1 MKKGLQLL
9 LVIIL
14 FIQQLGTLPLSV
26 IAEDWSSDSG
36 IAVSDVV
43 LTDSEGEMIESVQ
56 NNSELNVQLKWR
68 SASSG
73 ESERIIT
80 FPEQVRANPGTY
92 DLFSGSNEKAGEYI
106 LSESDVTLKTDGSY
120 SGQLTFS
127 VDISSSQDGEQ
138 TIIFFS
144 EQDKWSVDL
153 SIIHSSDELDDVDSD
168 ESIESNEDSDH
179 DEEMEAEDTEDTEE
193 LEETYSEFSASSEAE
208 NESEELGLEEKSA
221 DSEGAELDSA
231 IEEQLQFSNVTFS
244 DSNGVEYSA
253 DNPFDLDASPIGRLD
268 FDWFLIE
275 GHTITAGDTYRFQLP
290 DEFRPVSGTSGLLGD
305 VGTWTVNVA
314 GVVTFSFNEAVDG
327 DEVNGSFW
335 FEVSLDED
343 ALSEAIEQEIT
354 FDLVPEYTVSFPV
367 TPKNSG
373 LIDKEGTINNE
384 GFNSTQAFWTIDIN
398 TALSDL
404 VNSTVTDTLPEF
416 MSYDVDSLEIIQLNM
431 TPQGN
436 RIEADSLSS
445 DLYTFS
451 VEEGQ
456 LLIDLSGLNEYQLK
470 EAYRIR
476 YTTNIDE
483 SEQGFDGAQ
492 TFTNKAVLST
502 DGNSYDATSTVS
514 SGYGLAIEK
523 ISPEYNW
530 QEQSFD
536 WTINY
541 NFNEKLIDQS
551 SAFLEDTWSPAGEMR
566 LLAESLSVYEVTI
579 DENGQ
584 SSVSS
589 TPIDSDLYDLTINN
603 DDSGFTLQ
611 FNDRIDR
618 QAYQIR
624 YTTRL
629 LGDQGAGI
637 IDTGGS
643 VSNTVSTGTD
653 QSDGSSGSWG
663 QESLRK
669 NHIRTDIGAKRID
682 WRMRINRNSY
692 VMENLVLTDTFEG
705 DGLSLIKDDS
715 THSGFNLFLL
725 EEDGTEFTGYTI
737 EYTEP
742 QTGQPGKFV
751 LTFTE
756 TIDRP
761 LTLTYSTRFERNSD
775 GSATYA
781 NRGIIEWETDG
792 NNYSSDSNRV
802 PSGNTGLTSVNGV
815 KNGRYN
821 AVTQE
826 ITWSVHTNYARLPL
840 EDDFEIIDELPA
852 HQEWLEDSFD
862 VFQYEVSANGSII
875 NEESLD
881 KDLYTL
887 EFIQDDEEAFR
898 LSLDESLIG
907 EEMAVGVRFKTQF
920 TDGWIRDAQV
930 KNTAQV
936 TNDKETLSLE
946 ASVKIPFGGVFAD
959 KNGVQTGEF
968 SERIDWEISLNPNKS
983 VVSDYKLTD
992 VPDLNSQLLP
1002 ETFVLYEAYVNEE
1015 GELSKTDTILTDGED
1030 YNLTITI
1037 NQETGEESFELTF
1050 PDEINQAYI
1059 LTYSSFI
1066 DPLVSRD
1073 EAISNSFTVEGTTT
1087 EFKEL
1092 TEVEVNV
1099 FKSNAGGGDGSS
1111 VRGNLLLRKVNPRGD
1126 DLSGAEMQLFT
1137 RNGQQLLRSG
1147 ITDSD
1152 GQVQFSGLRR
1162 GTYLLKEVTA
1172 PDRYV
1177 ISEELAEGIELTLN
1191 HEADQEI
1198 VEYEAVNRRT
1208 QVSISKESP
1217 DGRIESDVVFSIL
1230 DEHQQPII
1238 ETVTAENGHLII
1250 EDLDPGNYYL
1260 KEIEAPDGYILNTDL
1275 VPFAIEINDDG
1286 TQTVP
1291 ELTVVNYLG
1300 SVSWQKTDGEGQA
1313 LSGVTFEV
1321 LDADNEVV
1329 QSVQSDADGNV
1340 LVTDLSPGDYTV
1352 RETKAANGFI
1362 KDTRI
1367 QNFTIE
1373 AEQAGEPETLNLNSW
1388 SNYQGSVRLFKV
1400 DSNENLLEGATFEL
1414 RDENGLVVAEKM
1426 TDENGEITVTGLEPG
1441 EYTFAETAS
1450 PDGFIKNTETI
1461 TFTVSSES
1469 EGEPE
1474 LIVLDDF
1481 INYKGSAELIKK
1493 TEAGET
1499 LEGALFELRDAE
1511 GHLIR
1516 GNLHS
1521 DEAGRVYVEDLAP
1534 GEYVFNEIE
1543 APAGYILNTEGDFS
1557 FTIDA
1562 VFSGKLPMVEVGELI
1577 NYQGSAELVKTDS
1590 LGNPL
1595 ADAVFELRDSDGTL
1609 LNDELRSD
1617 QDGKVVISDLAPG
1630 SYSLTETQAPTGFL
1644 LNLETISFTVEDEMA
1659 GQPET
1664 IHLDD
1669 FINYQARFSFDKVDE
1684 EGTPLSDAVFE
1695 LYTVEG
1701 ELVDTLTSTSDGVV
1715 MSDALAPGDYL
1726 LYETTA
1732 PDGYMRNE
1740 QVIEITVSNEAEG
1753 EPEQIE
1759 LDPFVNYQASAS
1771 FVKTDADGDAL
1782 ESAEFALFKD
1792 GEVVQDKILSDEYG
1806 EVVLSDLS
1814 PGKYELKETVAL
1826 DGFILNTDV
1835 ITFTVPNSH
1844 EGPLDKIELDGFV
1857 NYKGAVRLYK
1867 VNDSGQPLEGAVFD
1881 LLSDGEVLSTHTT
1894 NDKGQLTVSN
1904 LSPGSYTF
1912 IETASPEG
1920 YAINTL
1926 PIDFVIEAKH
1936 AGEPELIV
1944 LDDFINFQGQ
1954 AFIQK
1959 VDSQGEPLEGAVF
1972 DLRDSEGNLI
1982 RESVVSDQ
1990 EGYVMVDQLAP
2001 GDYRFIE
2008 TQAPEGY
2015 LLNTEETD
2023 YFTIEFENDGELPSV
2038 DAGKVTN
2045 YQASALW
2052 HKTDTNGHA
2061 LEGAVFQL
2069 TDENGDVIL
2078 DRLVSDDNGLVLAE
2092 NLAPGSYTLS
2102 ETQAPEGYILNTDVL
2117 LFEIKNQSAGKP
2129 ETIDLG
2135 EWLNYQGMLEVI
2147 KKDNY
2152 DTLLEGAVFDLI
2164 DSNNQVVHTD
2174 LTTDSEGRI
2183 IVEGLA
2189 PGDYYLVET
2198 QAPVGYI
2205 LEESPVS
2212 LTVPA
2217 EFRGKPER
2225 LSVQVI
2231 NEEIAEGEEY
2241 PDNQDPDEE
2250 SSGEM
2255 PSNEDPESTG
2265 MLPQT
2270 SVSKFTLLTRV
2281 AGLAVVTFG
2290 LYILTKDK
2298 EKE

>member
-1 MKKGLQLL
+1 MKKGLTSILI
-9 LVIIL
+9 VML

-26 IAEDWSSDSG
+26 IAEDWSSDSD
-36 IAVSDVV
+36 IAVSNVV
-43 LTDSEGEMIESVQ
+43 LTDSEGEVIESVQ
-56 NNSELNVQLKWR
+56 NNTEVNVQLKWE

-73 ESERIIT
+73 ESERVVS
-80 FPEQVRANPGTY
+80 FPEQVRAHPGSY
-92 DLFSGSNEKAGEYI
+92 DLLSDLNEEAGEYI
-106 LSESDVTLKTDGSY
+106 LSENDVTLKTDGSY
-120 SGQLTFS
+120 SGQLIFS
-127 VDISSSQDGEQ
+127 AEISSSQDGDQ
-138 TIIFFS
+138 TLVFS
-144 EQDKWSVDL
+144 SDGDEWSVEL
-153 SIIHSSDELDDVDSD
+153 SVIDSSDAADDADSD
-168 ESIESNEDSDH
+168 EFSDLEEDADI
-179 DEEMEAEDTEDTEE
+179 DDQDIKAEEIEE
-193 LEETYSEFSASSEAE
+193 LEESEESPSEFSASSEAE
-208 NESEELGLEEKSA
+208 IELEESSL
-221 DSEGAELDSA
+221 DEESDDNEGAELDSA

-268 FDWFLIE
+268 FDWFLVE
-275 GHTITAGDTYRFQLP
+275 GHTVTAGDTYTFQLP
-290 DEFRPVSGTSGLLGD
+290 DEFRPVSPTSGSLGD
-305 VGTWTVNVA
+305 VGTWTLNAA
-314 GVVTFSFNEAVDG
+314 GIVTFTFNEAIDG

-343 ALSEAIEQEIT
+343 ALSEAIEQQVS
-354 FDLVPEYTVSFPV
+354 FDLVPEFTVSFPV

-398 TALSDL
+398 TALNDL
-404 VNSTVTDTLPEF
+404 VNPTVRDTLPEF
-416 MSYDVDSLEIIQLNM
+416 MSYDADSLEIVQLNM

-445 DLYTFS
+445 DLYTVS
-451 VEEGQ
+451 VEDGQ
-456 LLIDLSGLNEYQLK
+456 LLIDLSELNEDQLK

-483 SEQGFDGAQ
+483 PEEGFDGAQ
-492 TFTNKAVLST
+492 TFTNNAVLNT
-502 DGNSYDATSTVS
+502 GDESYDSTSTVS

-523 ISPEYNW
+523 MSPEYSW
-530 QEQSFD
+530 QNQSFD

-551 SAFLEDTWSPAGEMR
+551 SAFLEDTWSPAGDMR
-566 LLAESLSVYEVTI
+566 LDEESFAVYAVTI

-589 TPIDSDLYDLTINN
+589 SPIPSSLYELVVND

-611 FNDRIDR
+611 FNDTIDR

-624 YTTRL
+624 YTTDL
-629 LGDQGAGI
+629 LGNQGSGI
-637 IDTGGS
+637 IETGGS

-663 QESLRK
+663 QQSLRK

-705 DGLSLIKDDS
+705 DGLSLIEDGS
-715 THSGFNLFLL
+715 THSGFNLFLR
-725 EEDGTEFTGYTI
+725 EEDGSEFTGYTI

-742 QTGQPGKFV
+742 QTDQPGQFV

-775 GSATYA
+775 GSARYA

-792 NNYSSDSNRV
+792 NSYSSDSNRV

-840 EDDFEIIDELPA
+840 EDDFVIMDELPE

-862 VFQYEVSANGSII
+862 VFRYEVSANGSII
-875 NEESLD
+875 NEESLNED
-881 KDLYTL
+881 DYKL
-887 EFIQDDEEAFR
+887 EFIQEETEQFR
-898 LSLDESLIG
+898 LTLDSSLIG

-936 TNDKETLSLE
+936 TNDEEEISLE
-946 ASVKIPFGGVFAD
+946 ASVNIPFGGVFAD

-968 SERIDWEISLNPNKS
+968 SERIDWEISLNPNRS

-1002 ETFVLYEAYVNEE
+1002 DTFVLYEASVNEE
-1015 GELSKTDTILTDGED
+1015 GALSKTDTILTEGED
-1030 YNLTITI
+1030 YDLTITI
-1037 NQETGEESFELTF
+1037 NQETGEQSFELTF
-1050 PDEINQAYI
+1050 PNEINQAYI

-1066 DPLVSRD
+1066 DPLVSRG

-1092 TEVEVNV
+1092 TEDEVNV
-1099 FKSNAGGGDGSS
+1099 FKTNAGGGDGSS
-1111 VRGNLLLRKVNPRGD
+1111 VRGNLLLRKINPGGD

-1137 RNGQQLLRSG
+1137 RNGGQLLRSG

-1162 GTYLLKEVTA
+1162 GTYLLKEVAA

-1177 ISEELAEGIELTLN
+1177 ISEELAEGIEVTLN

-1198 VEYEAVNRRT
+1198 VEYEALNRRT
-1208 QVSISKESP
+1208 QVSISKVSP
-1217 DGRIESDVVFSIL
+1217 DGPIESDVVFSIL
-1230 DEHQQPII
+1230 DEDQQPVI
-1238 ETVTAENGHLII
+1238 ETVTAENGQLII
-1250 EDLDPGNYYL
+1250 EDLDPGNYFL
-1260 KEIEAPDGYILNTDL
+1260 KEIEAPEGYILNTDL

-1291 ELTVVNYLG
+1291 ELSVVNYLG
-1300 SVSWQKTDGEGQA
+1300 SVSWQKTDGDGQA
-1313 LSGVTFEV
+1313 LPGVTFEV
-1321 LDADNEVV
+1321 LDSDNEVV

-1340 LVTDLSPGDYTV
+1340 SVADLSPGDYTV
-1352 RETKAANGFI
+1352 RESQAADGFI
-1362 KDTRI
+1362 RDTQSR
-1367 QNFTIE
+1367 NFTIE
-1373 AEQAGEPETLNLNSW
+1373 AEQAGEPETLILNSW
-1388 SNYQGSVRLFKV
+1388 SNYQGAVQLFKV
-1400 DSNENLLEGATFEL
+1400 DSNRNLLEGATFEL
-1414 RDENGLVVAEKM
+1414 RNADGKVVAEKT
-1426 TDENGEITVTGLEPG
+1426 TDENGQITVIGLEPG

-1450 PDGFIKNTETI
+1450 PDGFITNTETI
-1461 TFTVSSES
+1461 AFTVSSEN

-1481 INYKGSAELIKK
+1481 INYQGSAELLKT
-1493 TEAGET
+1493 TEAGEP
-1499 LEGALFELRDAE
+1499 LEGALFELRDAD

-1516 GNLHS
+1516 GNLQS
-1521 DEAGRVYVEDLAP
+1521 DEAGRVTVEDLAP
-1534 GEYVFNEIE
+1534 GEYVFNETK

-1562 VFSGKLPMVEVGELI
+1562 AFSGELPMVEVGQLI
-1577 NYQGSAELVKTDS
+1577 NYQGSAELVKTD
-1590 LGNPL
+1590 LAGNPL
-1595 ADAVFELRDSDGTL
+1595 AGALFELRDSEGTL
-1609 LNDELRSD
+1609 VDDELRSD
-1617 QDGKVVISDLAPG
+1617 EEGRVIISDLAPG
-1630 SYSLTETQAPTGFL
+1630 NYSLKETQAPEGYL
-1644 LNLETISFTVEDEMA
+1644 LNTETISFTVEDDFS

-1664 IHLDD
+1664 IDLGE
-1669 FINYQARFSFDKVDE
+1669 FMNYQARFSFEKVDE
-1684 EGTPLSDAVFE
+1684 EGSPLSDAVFE

-1701 ELVDTLTSTSDGVV
+1701 ELVDTLTSTVDGVV
-1715 MSDALAPGDYL
+1715 ISDALAPGDYL
-1726 LYETTA
+1726 LYETAA
-1732 PDGYMRNE
+1732 PDGYIRNE
-1740 QVIEITVSNEAEG
+1740 QVVEITVPQEAEG

-1759 LDPFVNYQASAS
+1759 LDAFVNYQASAS
-1771 FVKTDADGDAL
+1771 FVKTDAEGDAL
-1782 ESAEFALFKD
+1782 KAAEFTLLKD
-1792 GEVVQDKILSDEYG
+1792 GEVVQDNIVSDEFG
-1806 EVVLSDLS
+1806 EVGLSDLS
-1814 PGKYELKETVAL
+1814 PGQYELKETVAL

-1835 ITFTVPNSH
+1835 ITFTVPDSH
-1844 EGPLDKIELDGFV
+1844 EGRLDIIELDDFV

-1867 VNDSGQPLEGAVFD
+1867 VDDSGQPLEGAVFD
-1881 LLSDGEVLSTHTT
+1881 LLLDGEVLSTHTT
-1894 NDKGQLTVSN
+1894 NDEGQLTVSD

-1912 IETASPEG
+1912 IETAAPEG

-1926 PIDFVIEAKH
+1926 PIDFVIEAEQ

-1944 LDDFINFQGQ
+1944 LADFINFQGQ

-1959 VDSQGEPLEGAVF
+1959 VDSQGDPLEGAVF
-1972 DLRDSEGNLI
+1972 DLRDSEGHLI
-1982 RESVVSDQ
+1982 REAVVSDQ

-2001 GDYRFIE
+2001 GDYRFVE

-2023 YFTIEFENDGELPSV
+2023 YFTIEFEHDGELPSV
-2038 DAGKVTN
+2038 DASKVIN

-2052 HKTDTNGHA
+2052 HKTDENGHA

-2078 DRLVSDDNGLVLAE
+2078 DRLVSDENGLVSAE

-2102 ETQAPEGYILNTDVL
+2102 ETEAPAGYILNTEVL
-2117 LFEIKNQSAGKP
+2117 TFEIESHSAGQP
-2129 ETIDLG
+2129 ETLDLG
-2135 EWLNYQGMLEVI
+2135 EWLNYQGSLEVI
-2147 KKDNY
+2147 KTDNSN
-2152 DTLLEGAVFDLI
+2152 TPLEGAVFDLI
-2164 DSNNQVVHTD
+2164 DSDNQVVHTE
-2174 LTTDSEGRI
+2174 LTTDADGRVM
-2183 IVEGLA
+2183 VEGLA

-2205 LEESPVS
+2205 LEETPVS
-2212 LTVPA
+2212 LTVAA
-2217 EFRGKPER
+2217 EFRGKPEHNTI
-2225 LSVQVI
+2225 QVI
-2231 NEEIAEGEEY
+2231 NDELIEE
-2241 PDNQDPDEE
+2241 DEE
-2250 SSGEM
+2250 PADEDTE
-2255 PSNEDPESTG
+2255 SNG

-2270 SVSKFTLLTRV
+2270 SVSTFTLLTRII
-2281 AGLAVVTFG
+2281 GLALVTFG
-2290 LYILTKDK
+2290 LFVLTK
-2298 EKE
+2298 EKEKE